1 MAEFDQYV
9 AVNNYDYDEHSKET
23 VDDELIEVV
32 DSQLP
37 KRKLLKISRIE
48 KIVYLTITLVAVI
61 FAFAIIYS
69 ITTVQTINNKNAITK
84 AENDRIKESVDEL
97 QQKVSELLRADRVKK
112 IAKKKG
118 LSDNSSNS
126 AKEEQKD

>member
-23 VDDELIEVV
+23 VNDELIEVV

-84 AENDRIKESVDEL
+84 AENDKIKESIDEL

>member
-1 MAEFDQYV
+1 MAELDQYLP
-9 AVNNYDYDEHSKET
+9 ANNYNYDECTKEA
-23 VDDELIEVV
+23 VSDELVEVM

-48 KIVYLTITLVAVI
+48 KIVYLTIALVAVT

-69 ITTVQTINNKNAITK
+69 ITTVQTINNKNAIIK
-84 AENDRIKESVDEL
+84 AENDKIQESVDEL
-97 QQKVSELLRADRVKK
+97 QQKVNELLRADRIKK

-118 LSDNSSNS
+118 LSDN
-126 AKEEQKD
+126 K

>member
-9 AVNNYDYDEHSKET
+9 AVNNYDYDEYPKEI
-23 VDDELIEVV
+23 VDNELIEVM

-37 KRKLLKISRIE
+37 KRKLLKISKIE
-48 KIVYLTITLVAVI
+48 KIVYLTITLVAVT

-84 AENDRIKESVDEL
+84 AENDKIQESVDEL

-118 LSDNSSNS
+118 LSDNSNNS
-126 AKEEQKD
+126 VKEEQRD